1 MLGRELK
8 RLTGFEMI
16 ARRSR
21 HCMGL
26 AMILAVFT
34 INLFGCGSEEF
45 DRATR
50 IERGEKAVS
59 PFKKRLMG
67 ALMEGL
73 EDGPEAA
80 IEVCQIV
87 APEIAEEV
95 SSAGVELGRTSH
107 KLRNER
113 NVPRDWMQPLLDD
126 YVATPGKTEP
136 EVVHLKDGGVGYVEP
151 IFVKRMCLACHG
163 SAISPGVVSLIDEY
177 YPRDQARDFK
187 EGDFRGLFWV
197 EFRDVEGESN

>member
-1 MLGRELK
+1 
-8 RLTGFEMI
+8 MI

-21 HCMGL
+21 RCMGL
-26 AMILAVFT
+26 TMILAFFT
-34 INLFGCGSEEF
+34 INLFCCKAEEF
-45 DRATR
+45 DRAAW
-50 IERGEKAVS
+50 IERGEKVLS
-59 PFKKRLMG
+59 PFKKSLMG

-107 KLRNER
+107 KLRNEQ
-113 NVPRDWMQPLLDD
+113 NAPRDWMQPLLDG

-136 EVVHLKDGGVGYVEP
+136 EVVQLKDGGMGYVKP

-163 SAISPGVVSLIDEY
+163 SAILPNVVSLIDES
-177 YPRDQARDFK
+177 YPSDQAKDFK

-197 EFRDVEGESN
+197 EFTDVEVESN